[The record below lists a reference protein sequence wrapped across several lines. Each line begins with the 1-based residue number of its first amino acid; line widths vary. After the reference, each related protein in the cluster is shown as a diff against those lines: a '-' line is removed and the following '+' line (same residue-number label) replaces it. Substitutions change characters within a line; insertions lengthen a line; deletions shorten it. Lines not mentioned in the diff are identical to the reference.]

1 MAGEVGSQGPYPAS
15 TGGALTVTRRG
26 EVGKGTEAARAVFLG
41 KLHSGSRAHTQMG
54 GNSTFTISSSAKWGY

>member
-15 TGGALTVTRRG
+15 TGGALTVTG
-26 EVGKGTEAARAVFLG
+26 VGKGTEAARAVFLG

-54 GNSTFTISSSAKWGY
+54 GNSTFTISSSAKWGYS